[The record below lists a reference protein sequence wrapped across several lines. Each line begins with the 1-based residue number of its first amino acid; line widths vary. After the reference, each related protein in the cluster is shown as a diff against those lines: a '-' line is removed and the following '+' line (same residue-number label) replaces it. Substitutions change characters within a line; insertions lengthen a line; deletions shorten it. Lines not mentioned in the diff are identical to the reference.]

1 MLNLEGENAK
11 FKPYVTDY
19 EMNLITLEDLKEENC
34 ETGLRELLGFLKCR
48 QSKEKMKEYCSQNE
62 DRIRNMDEDT
72 YDTISVMLDKG
83 GLLALKEKYQDEE
96 GGKVDMCKAMQD
108 WAEELRE
115 EGTSK
120 GIKALIE
127 VCRELEVTR
136 EETCSKVKD
145 KFVLSQAE
153 AESYMDK
160 YWT

>member
-62 DRIRNMDEDT
+62 DRIRNMDE
-72 YDTISVMLDKG
+72 
-83 GLLALKEKYQDEE
+83 E

-136 EETCSKVKD
+136 EETFVKVKD